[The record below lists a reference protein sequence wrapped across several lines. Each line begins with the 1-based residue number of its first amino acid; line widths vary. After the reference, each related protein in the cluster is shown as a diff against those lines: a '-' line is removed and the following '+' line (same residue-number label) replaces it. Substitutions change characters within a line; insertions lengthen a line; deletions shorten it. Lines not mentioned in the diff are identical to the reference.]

1 MREYIVHALVLGV
14 RDSWERDR
22 LACLFTKELGV
33 LEARVVGGRRVLSKF
48 APHLN
53 VGNLAVVRLVKKN
66 AYTVTDAVSGER
78 FTKLRR
84 NPKEFSR
91 ALALL
96 ALLSYLLPREAPDLR
111 LWHSAVRSFVA
122 ARVDVGTILKLL
134 GYDPLHAACEV
145 CGRKHPACFVLSTQS
160 FLCGS
165 CRGKFKDVEVIYI

>member
-1 MREYIVHALVLGV
+1 MKEYVTQAIVLGV
-14 RDSWERDR
+14 RGTGERDR
-22 LACLFTKELGV
+22 VVRLFSKEFGT

-48 APHLN
+48 APHLD
-53 VGNLAVVRLVKKN
+53 VGNLAVVRLVRKR
-66 AYTVTDAVSGER
+66 AWTVTDALTEER

-96 ALLSYLLPREAPDLR
+96 ALLSRLLPREVPDLR
-111 LWHSAVRSFVA
+111 LWHSVVRSFVA
-122 ARVDVGTILKLL
+122 ARVDVGAILKLL

-165 CRGKFKDVEVIYI
+165 CRGKFKDVGVVYI